1 MSFGGFQFNDAVSAV
16 TSETFNGPFGAP
28 GFPNTIILMLA
39 VFLPARFV
47 NVMVYFPK
55 IKKLCEEPCHF
66 KVNKQQPSE
75 YLFSEKTFMLINCYS
90 KSHFSQK
97 LMIKNL
103 KEKQNFLYLVLL
115 GED

>member
-47 NVMVYFPK
+47 SVMVYFPK

-66 KVNKQQPSE
+66 KVTNSNPAN
-75 YLFSEKTFMLINCYS
+75 I
-90 KSHFSQK
+90 
-97 LMIKNL
+97 
-103 KEKQNFLYLVLL
+103 YLVKKLL
-115 GED
+115 C